1 MTKIFKKKIEPKP
14 TQCNKLTFFI
24 YNLVA
29 ASKMGA
35 NLKIYLF
42 WSKFFFLNWMS
53 NLIQKKKTV
62 STTIVTFLNMLKR
75 KLSFYSEAIFKNIY
89 FWKEGSINKDVMS
102 DIIEGTNNTKITS
115 TAKPKPKKMWSK
127 VSLFLVLLLLVYY
140 NVPILE

>member
-1 MTKIFKKKIEPKP
+1 
-14 TQCNKLTFFI
+14 
-24 YNLVA
+24 
-29 ASKMGA
+29 
-35 NLKIYLF
+35 
-42 WSKFFFLNWMS
+42 MS